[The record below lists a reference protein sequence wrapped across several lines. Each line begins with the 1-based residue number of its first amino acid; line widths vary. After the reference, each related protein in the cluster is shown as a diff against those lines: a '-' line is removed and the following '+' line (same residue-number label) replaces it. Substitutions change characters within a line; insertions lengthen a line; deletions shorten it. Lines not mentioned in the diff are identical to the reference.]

1 MSGFLNRSISGEWT
15 VSDKDTET
23 GGEQESEEGN
33 GEEQGVGL
41 RGGDADGD
49 LSDLSEL
56 AKIKKELEKEKIKAA
71 QELEEG
77 EEDEEDAREVDYLGK
92 LITLSVKF
100 DHHLGM
106 FLMPAYIDCGLK
118 YDYRLVESYVAQLT
132 TIQTFLRLLEK
143 VDGVTRE
150 LVVKECVIKLRNVVQ
165 QVNKNL
171 VKPLFKEVGL
181 MKKKPKMENLDVFK
195 ENWNGRL
202 LEFQKVCDGEYQ
214 VLDVKG
220 FLIK

>member
-1 MSGFLNRSISGEWT
+1 M
-15 VSDKDTET
+15 SDKDTEAAK
-23 GGEQESEEGN
+23 EEGSEN
-33 GEEQGVGL
+33 SSSEEQGVGV
-41 RGGDADGD
+41 RGGDSSKDPSGD
-49 LSDLSEL
+49 IADLSEL
-56 AKIKKELEKEKIKAA
+56 EKIKKELEKEKVKAA

-77 EEDEEDAREVDYLGK
+77 EGEEEEDAREVDYLTK

-118 YDYRLVESYVAQLT
+118 HDYRLVEAYTTELN

-150 LVVKECVIKLRNVVQ
+150 LVVKECVIKLRNVVG

-171 VKPLFKEVGL
+171 VKPLFKEVNL
-181 MKKKPKMENLDVFK
+181 MMKIN
-195 ENWNGRL
+195 
-202 LEFQKVCDGEYQ
+202 
-214 VLDVKG
+214 
-220 FLIK
+220 

>member
-1 MSGFLNRSISGEWT
+1 MVVE
-15 VSDKDTET
+15 VS
-23 GGEQESEEGN
+23 
-33 GEEQGVGL
+33 
-41 RGGDADGD
+41 
-49 LSDLSEL
+49 
-56 AKIKKELEKEKIKAA
+56 KEAA

-77 EEDEEDAREVDYLGK
+77 EGEEEEDAREVDYLTK

-118 YDYRLVESYVAQLT
+118 HDYRLVEAYTTELN

-181 MKKKPKMENLDVFK
+181 MKKKPKMDNLDTFK
-195 ENWNGRL
+195 TNWNERL
-202 LEFQKVCDGEYQ
+202 EEFQKACDSEYQ
-214 VLDVKG
+214 TLDVKG
-220 FLIK
+220 FMVK